1 MSLSSST
8 FFRSFF
14 FFFSLKQ
21 CLWFLPWQH
30 SHLMWGHFVF
40 PSEVKGIENRMQ
52 RRGKHSWGWL
62 QSLLRSRVHSYCWDP
77 TRCPLLDSIP
87 PSLAWSQLFGALAH
101 SPSLALYAGARESGA
116 LPVSVEVQ
124 MWFTEHLLRV
134 YLDFLRHI
142 HSSLLPTPFQVRI
155 FRSFLRIFIASCILS
170 PEAGAGLGI
179 LSIWSLYQNLLSF
192 YWSSLFKVYDFPYF
206 FLLMENLG

>member
-1 MSLSSST
+1 
-8 FFRSFF
+8 
-14 FFFSLKQ
+14 
-21 CLWFLPWQH
+21 
-30 SHLMWGHFVF
+30 
-40 PSEVKGIENRMQ
+40 
-52 RRGKHSWGWL
+52 
-62 QSLLRSRVHSYCWDP
+62 
-77 TRCPLLDSIP
+77 
-87 PSLAWSQLFGALAH
+87 
-101 SPSLALYAGARESGA
+101 
-116 LPVSVEVQ
+116 

-142 HSSLLPTPFQVRI
+142 YSSLWPTPFQVRI

-206 FLLMENLG
+206 FLLMENLGQGFCLFFFFFLLLFIEGRRLYTTASCASTPQTLLYSTICEMHILKTQIKY

>member
-1 MSLSSST
+1 
-8 FFRSFF
+8 
-14 FFFSLKQ
+14 
-21 CLWFLPWQH
+21 
-30 SHLMWGHFVF
+30 
-40 PSEVKGIENRMQ
+40 
-52 RRGKHSWGWL
+52 
-62 QSLLRSRVHSYCWDP
+62 
-77 TRCPLLDSIP
+77 
-87 PSLAWSQLFGALAH
+87 
-101 SPSLALYAGARESGA
+101 
-116 LPVSVEVQ
+116 

-142 HSSLLPTPFQVRI
+142 YSSLLPTPFQVRI

-206 FLLMENLG
+206 FLLMENLGQGFCLCFFFCFFVFCFCLLKVGDSIPQLHVLPPLRLCYIQLYL

>member
-1 MSLSSST
+1 MWFYLDTIPTLCGVVCLPFWSEEHRKQDAEKGKAQLRLTTVFAEVLSSLLLLGSHQM
-8 FFRSFF
+8 SFIR
-14 FFFSLKQ
+14 L
-21 CLWFLPWQH
+21 
-30 SHLMWGHFVF
+30 
-40 PSEVKGIENRMQ
+40 
-52 RRGKHSWGWL
+52 
-62 QSLLRSRVHSYCWDP
+62 
-77 TRCPLLDSIP
+77 IP

-116 LPVSVEVQ
+116 LPVSVKVQ
-124 MWFTEHLLRV
+124 MWVTEHLLCV

-142 HSSLLPTPFQVRI
+142 YSSLLPTPFQVRI
-155 FRSFLRIFIASCILS
+155 FRSFLRIFIASYILR

-179 LSIWSLYQNLLSF
+179 LSTWSLYQNLLSF